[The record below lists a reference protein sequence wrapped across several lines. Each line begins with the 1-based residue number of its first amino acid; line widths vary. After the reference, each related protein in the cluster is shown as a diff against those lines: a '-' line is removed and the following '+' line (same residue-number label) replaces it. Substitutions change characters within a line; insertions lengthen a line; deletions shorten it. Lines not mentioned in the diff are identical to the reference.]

1 MEVTG
6 RSSLDKCLEEG
17 GEWRMKFEK
26 LLHPDVLTGV
36 VLGTLIGLH
45 YDLVGIKTI
54 LVFLGV
60 IMGLKLVTSK

>member
-1 MEVTG
+1 
-6 RSSLDKCLEEG
+6 
-17 GEWRMKFEK
+17 MKFEK